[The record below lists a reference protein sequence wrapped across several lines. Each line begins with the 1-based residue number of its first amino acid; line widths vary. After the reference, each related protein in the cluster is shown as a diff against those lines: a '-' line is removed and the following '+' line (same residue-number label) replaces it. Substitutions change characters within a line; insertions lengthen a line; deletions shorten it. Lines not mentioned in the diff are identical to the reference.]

1 LPLSEYLVQELS
13 VQSDLTHAD
22 GRARFSEN
30 ARPLWSRLP
39 EGVYRELMLARIA
52 EVVGIA
58 PQRLQELW
66 HAGTPAAVAAGA
78 APQAKTPE
86 PPKRVPARNV
96 SGGRGSLVRQAVLQ
110 LVSYPL
116 IALEVGE
123 EERAALDACEEPG
136 IELLRELIDNLRAH
150 SAQNSAQVI
159 ERWSG
164 KPGGHSLEKL
174 LQREHIVADAM
185 AAAGE
190 LHAALGK
197 LAHGVVARR
206 LKALEEKSRSIRL
219 EPEELQE
226 FQRLMS
232 KLGPPG
238 GAKQSV

>member
-1 LPLSEYLVQELS
+1 LIQELS
-13 VQSDLTHAD
+13 QQSDLAHAD

-30 ARPLWSRLP
+30 ARPLWAKLP

-66 HAGTPAAVAAGA
+66 HAGTPATATGAPPRAAH
-78 APQAKTPE
+78 TPE
-86 PPKRVPARNV
+86 PQKRVPARNV

-123 EERAALDACEEPG
+123 EERTALDACEEPG
-136 IELLRELIDNLRAH
+136 IELLRELIDNLRTHA
-150 SAQNSAQVI
+150 AQNSAQVI

-164 KPGGHSLEKL
+164 KPGGSSLEKL
-174 LQREHIVADAM
+174 LQREHIVADAV

-197 LAHGVVARR
+197 LAHGVVTRR
-206 LKALEEKSRSIRL
+206 LQVLEEKSRSIRL

-226 FQRLMS
+226 FQNLMS
-232 KLGPPG
+232 KLGTRDARG
-238 GAKQSV
+238 G